1 MISSMSMAAPEGN
14 AVAAGWVDIP
24 DLRELKN
31 RLAMIP
37 GPARFTD
44 EQIDIIYAI
53 AFANFQQ
60 GKTETAIGI
69 FEVLMIYRPA
79 DARIMLAY
87 AICCKKLM
95 RFDVAIPAFVAAT
108 FLDPEDMTASVH
120 LAECFAAIGDKKS
133 CEGILNPLAK
143 LIELD
148 DKYASLKKRVDLLR
162 SMIKV
167 Q

>member
-1 MISSMSMAAPEGN
+1 MMSAASIEAMDMN
-14 AVAAGWVDIP
+14 LATTELA
-24 DLRELKN
+24 DLPGLRDLKE
-31 RLAMIP
+31 RLAKIP

-44 EQIDIIYAI
+44 EQIDVIYAI

-69 FEVLMIYRPA
+69 FEVLMLYRPA

-87 AICCKKLM
+87 AICCKKMM
-95 RFDVAIPAFVAAT
+95 RFEVAIPAFVAAT
-108 FLDPEDMTASVH
+108 FLNPDELTASVH
-120 LAECFAAIGDKKS
+120 LAECFAAVGDKQS
-133 CEGILNPLAK
+133 CESLVVPLSQ
-143 LIELD
+143 LVELD
-148 DKYASLKKRVDLLR
+148 DKYALLKKRVDLLR